1 MNPIG
6 KLDRKKMV
14 LLVAV
19 IFGVSGAIGANYYLN
34 RTINEIKRQESVT
47 ASVVVAK
54 SELPAGSMITSDTVS
69 VREIPLEWAQSG
81 AVKPENFESIE
92 NATLKEPMGKGEM
105 VMWSM
110 VEKVG
115 DQAVSAVVVKGR
127 RAVTVPVDEISSL
140 SGMLQPGDL
149 IDLVVTVNNGDQAIS
164 FPLLQQ
170 VRVIATGSRMR
181 AITEEDGGAQYST
194 ITVDVT
200 PEEARKIIAA
210 RDGGQL
216 TAMLRN
222 PGDRQ
227 PIGAYRLGMNDL
239 LGSSPAPA
247 KLGGAKVA
255 NPAATVQGVRIIYG
269 DQL

>member
-105 VMWSM
+105 VMWSDI
-110 VEKVG
+110 KVKPTTIYMYT
-115 DQAVSAVVVKGR
+115 Q
-127 RAVTVPVDEISSL
+127 TVRGPIIVGSFLTGIS
-140 SGMLQPGDL
+140 QE
-149 IDLVVTVNNGDQAIS
+149 Q
-164 FPLLQQ
+164 
-170 VRVIATGSRMR
+170 
-181 AITEEDGGAQYST
+181 
-194 ITVDVT
+194 
-200 PEEARKIIAA
+200 
-210 RDGGQL
+210 
-216 TAMLRN
+216 
-222 PGDRQ
+222 
-227 PIGAYRLGMNDL
+227 
-239 LGSSPAPA
+239 
-247 KLGGAKVA
+247 
-255 NPAATVQGVRIIYG
+255 
-269 DQL
+269 